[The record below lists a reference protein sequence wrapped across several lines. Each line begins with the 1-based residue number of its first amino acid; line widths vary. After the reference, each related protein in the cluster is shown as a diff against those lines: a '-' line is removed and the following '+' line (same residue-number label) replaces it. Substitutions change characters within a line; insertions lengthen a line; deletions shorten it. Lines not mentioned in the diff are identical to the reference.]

1 MSTATQK
8 RIAIYPGSFD
18 PLTNGHVDII
28 ERGARIFDSI
38 IVAILANVEKT
49 PLFSES
55 ERVAII
61 RDVFKDKPNVQV
73 ETFDGLLV
81 DYAQRKKANVLVRGL
96 RAVSDFEYEFQM
108 ALMNRHLAPGLETV
122 FMMPAEQYTYISS
135 RLIKE
140 VFTLGGE
147 ITGLVPPIVEEQLRA
162 KQAAE
167 GRQAEG
173 EMNFA
178 SRMSRVTVS
187 PTLRFPPKPIAC
199 AAAASTSST
208 SAPASR
214 ISRRRSTSRRPR
226 MPRSMPTSRSTR
238 RRRASSSCATRSR
251 SATAS
256 TTASTSSP
264 KKSSSPPAPSRRS
277 TTRRWSLYE
286 QGDEVITHG
295 PFWPSIVDQIKLADA
310 TPVVVQTH
318 MEDGFAIK
326 AASFIEAMTPRTKAI
341 VINSPCNPT
350 GALMSEAEMAL
361 LADAAAARG
370 IWIVL
375 DFTYEKLIYEPV
387 PHNLVKILF
396 DRMRDKTVVCNAAS
410 KAYAMTG
417 WRCGWAIG
425 PKDMIAQCN
434 VVQGHSTSNINSIT
448 QKAAIAALTGPQD
461 SVTMMLNEYRKR
473 RDAVHGWLTAD
484 PRFVCVKP
492 GGAFYLFPYVADLL
506 SPTGIRSSGEFAEAL
521 LKEVSVAV
529 TPVRASTRPGTSA
542 CRTRR
547 RSSG

>member
-1 MSTATQK
+1 MT
-8 RIAIYPGSFD
+8 
-18 PLTNGHVDII
+18 
-28 ERGARIFDSI
+28 
-38 IVAILANVEKT
+38 
-49 PLFSES
+49 
-55 ERVAII
+55 
-61 RDVFKDKPNVQV
+61 
-73 ETFDGLLV
+73 
-81 DYAQRKKANVLVRGL
+81 
-96 RAVSDFEYEFQM
+96 
-108 ALMNRHLAPGLETV
+108 
-122 FMMPAEQYTYISS
+122 
-135 RLIKE
+135 
-140 VFTLGGE
+140 
-147 ITGLVPPIVEEQLRA
+147 
-162 KQAAE
+162 
-167 GRQAEG
+167 
-173 EMNFA
+173 FA

-187 PTLRFPPKPIAC
+187 PTLKVSAEADRLRRTGVDVVDLGAGEPDFPTPEHVK
-199 AAAASTSST
+199 AAAHAALDSNFTKYT
-208 SAPASR
+208 PSAGVLELRDAVAQRYRLDYGVDVKPEEV
-214 ISRRRSTSRRPR
+214 II
-226 MPRSMPTSRSTR
+226 
-238 RRRASSSCATRSR
+238 
-251 SATAS
+251 TAG
-256 TTASTSSP
+256 A
-264 KKSSSPPAPSRRS
+264 KQALYNAAMV
-277 TTRRWSLYE
+277 LYE

-310 TPVVVQTH
+310 RPVVVQTH

-350 GALMSEAEMAL
+350 GALMTEAEMAL

-396 DRMRDKTVVCNAAS
+396 ERMRDKTVVCNAAS

-425 PKDMIAQCN
+425 PKEMIAQCN
-434 VVQGHSTSNINSIT
+434 VVQGHSTSNINSLT

-461 SVTMMLNEYRKR
+461 SVMMMLNEYRKR

-492 GGAFYLFPYVADLL
+492 SGAFYLFPYVADLL

-529 TPVRASTRPGTSA
+529 TPGEGFDAPGYFRLSYATSIERLKEG
-542 CRTRR
+542 CDRIKSFVQKLE
-547 RSSG
+547 SSGKLTAAR

>member
-1 MSTATQK
+1 
-8 RIAIYPGSFD
+8 
-18 PLTNGHVDII
+18 
-28 ERGARIFDSI
+28 
-38 IVAILANVEKT
+38 
-49 PLFSES
+49 
-55 ERVAII
+55 
-61 RDVFKDKPNVQV
+61 
-73 ETFDGLLV
+73 
-81 DYAQRKKANVLVRGL
+81 
-96 RAVSDFEYEFQM
+96 
-108 ALMNRHLAPGLETV
+108 
-122 FMMPAEQYTYISS
+122 
-135 RLIKE
+135 
-140 VFTLGGE
+140 
-147 ITGLVPPIVEEQLRA
+147 
-162 KQAAE
+162 
-167 GRQAEG
+167 
-173 EMNFA
+173 
-178 SRMSRVTVS
+178 MSRVTVS
-187 PTLRFPPKPIAC
+187 PTLKVSAEADRLRRTGVDVVDLGAGEPDFPTPEHVK
-199 AAAASTSST
+199 AAAHAALDSNFTKYT
-208 SAPASR
+208 PSAGVLELRDAVAQR
-214 ISRRRSTSRRPR
+214 YR
-226 MPRSMPTSRSTR
+226 MDYGVDVKPEEVII
-238 RRRASSSCATRSR
+238 
-251 SATAS
+251 TAG
-256 TTASTSSP
+256 A
-264 KKSSSPPAPSRRS
+264 KQALYNAAMV
-277 TTRRWSLYE
+277 LYE
-286 QGDEVITHG
+286 PGDEVITHG

-310 TPVVVQTH
+310 RPVVVQTH

-350 GALMSEAEMAL
+350 GALMTEAEMAL

-396 DRMRDKTVVCNAAS
+396 ERMREKTVVCNAAS

-434 VVQGHSTSNINSIT
+434 VVQGHSTSNINSLT

-461 SVTMMLNEYRKR
+461 SVTMMLDEYRKR

-529 TPVRASTRPGTSA
+529 TPGEGFDAPGYFRLSYATSIERLKDG
-542 CRTRR
+542 CDRIRSFVQKLE
-547 RSSG
+547 SSGKLTAAR